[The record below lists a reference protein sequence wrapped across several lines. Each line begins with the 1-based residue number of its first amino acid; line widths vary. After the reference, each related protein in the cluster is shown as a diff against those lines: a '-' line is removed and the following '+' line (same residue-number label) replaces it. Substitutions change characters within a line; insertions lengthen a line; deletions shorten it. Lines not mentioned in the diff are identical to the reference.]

1 MASFGFWQSEFRTLC
16 PIKSEIAPELKLA
29 NFETM
34 TIVASFQAFLNKVVP
49 LSDLELS
56 QTMKYFKST
65 TLQKGEFF
73 VQAGST
79 CSRAA
84 FIGTGILRT
93 FYMNEKGED
102 TTYCFC
108 TENNL
113 TTSFKSFI
121 SQTESSLSIQALE
134 KSELLE
140 INYNNLQ
147 ELYATIPAWQ
157 AIGRIL
163 VEKEFLVME
172 KYASTLNRETAKE
185 KYLRL
190 LSDQPSIIRR
200 ASIQHIASYLGVSRE
215 TLSRIRNQVA
225 TSIL

>member
-1 MASFGFWQSEFRTLC
+1 MNRLDSIAAGFQE
-16 PIKSEIAPELKLA
+16 
-29 NFETM
+29 
-34 TIVASFQAFLNKVVP
+34 FLNKVFP
-49 LSDLELS
+49 LSEAELAE
-56 QTMKYFKST
+56 TMKYFKSVI
-65 TLQKGEFF
+65 LQKGEFF
-73 VQAGST
+73 LKAGST
-79 CSRAA
+79 CSQAA
-84 FIGTGILRT
+84 FIGSGILRT
-93 FYMNEKGED
+93 YYINEKGED

-121 SQTESSLSIQALE
+121 SQTESTLSIQALE
-134 KSELLE
+134 KTELLA
-140 INYNNLQ
+140 ISYDDLQ

-190 LSDQPSIIRR
+190 LQEQPSIIQR

-225 TSIL
+225 NTIL

>member
-1 MASFGFWQSEFRTLC
+1 MS
-16 PIKSEIAPELKLA
+16 
-29 NFETM
+29 
-34 TIVASFQAFLNKVVP
+34 IVAGFQAFLNNIVP
-49 LSDLELS
+49 LSEAQLAD
-56 QTMKYFKST
+56 TMKYFKNM
-65 TLQKGEFF
+65 TLQKGDFF
-73 VQAGST
+73 LKAGSACT
-79 CSRAA
+79 QAA
-84 FIGTGILRT
+84 FIGSGILRT
-93 FYMNEKGED
+93 YYINEKGED

-121 SQTESSLSIQALE
+121 SQTESALSIQALE
-134 KSELLE
+134 KTELLVISYE
-140 INYNNLQ
+140 DLQ
-147 ELYATIPAWQ
+147 ELYANIPAWQ

-190 LSDQPSIIRR
+190 LNEQPSIIQR
-200 ASIQHIASYLGVSRE
+200 ASVQHIASYLGVSRE

-225 TSIL
+225 HSIL